1 MYRTVDCEAFITLKD
16 HKENFVHKPSCR
28 LLNPTKPEI
37 GKVSKQ
43 ILERIIHIVRQKS
56 GLKQWKNTDSVLN
69 WFRNIEDKSE
79 KAFIIFD
86 IVNFYPSIKSDLLTE
101 ALKWA
106 RGYCGISDA
115 EIEIILQ
122 TKKSF
127 LFRDGQP
134 WSKKGDNNF
143 DVAMGSFDGAE
154 TCDIVGLYILSKLKN
169 ISDDVDLGLFRD
181 DGAGESSLP
190 PNQLDDVRKEIITK
204 FKQLGLKITIETG
217 KKEIDF
223 LDVTMNL
230 ENDSYK
236 PYLKDNDI
244 PLYVHRESNHPRQ
257 VLTNIPDSVNRRLS
271 AISSNDEMFWTA
283 APIYQYALRNSGYKT
298 QMKFDPPTYNP
309 GKRKRVR
316 KRHIVT
322 YFNPPFALNVKTNIG
337 AKFLQLID
345 KHFPPSHP
353 LSKLIN
359 RNTVKISYRCTPNL
373 AKMISGHNSKILK
386 ERLPKPL
393 VKTCNCSRKKVCPL
407 NGQCLEKKRGIPG
420 HSDI

>member
-1 MYRTVDCEAFITLKD
+1 
-16 HKENFVHKPSCR
+16 
-28 LLNPTKPEI
+28 
-37 GKVSKQ
+37 
-43 ILERIIHIVRQKS
+43 
-56 GLKQWKNTDSVLN
+56 
-69 WFRNIEDKSE
+69 
-79 KAFIIFD
+79 
-86 IVNFYPSIKSDLLTE
+86 
-101 ALKWA
+101 
-106 RGYCGISDA
+106 
-115 EIEIILQ
+115 
-122 TKKSF
+122 
-127 LFRDGQP
+127 
-134 WSKKGDNNF
+134 
-143 DVAMGSFDGAE
+143 MGSFGGAE

-204 FKQLGLKITIETG
+204 FKELGLKITIETG
-217 KKEIDF
+217 KREIDF

-283 APIYQYALRNSGYKT
+283 APIYQDALRNSGYKT

-407 NGQCLEKKRGIPG
+407 NGQCLEKNVVYQATVTSSDGDSNNYIGLTAPRFKDRLANHTKSFKHLKYAHETTLSTHIWKLKENKLEFEIKWQLMARAKPFSPVSGICNLCTTEKYFIIFKPELASLNSRSEINT
-420 HSDI
+420 HCRHKKSMLLDNT